1 MAGLATVPAY
11 GENHGWDIR
20 PSPEPT
26 VTSCEQGWPCRASS
40 AVAVEEPWMVWLES
54 DSNRHPYGSDTRS
67 ELCGQTTVS
76 PRSTASWK
84 RWIPQPSP
92 ELGRSRFT
100 SMHGRPG
107 PRPLC
112 SDHYPEGL
120 PDLCPEEAA
129 RVQRDNKAAAFVL
142 ERTRKFWQLL
152 KSLRPSS
159 VINPDVSFSFF
170 HLNAYGLWARRMQL
184 WSNQSKAP
192 EGFVSS
198 GWTNPVRPG
207 RPL

>member
-1 MAGLATVPAY
+1 MIPIGILM
-11 GENHGWDIR
+11 D
-20 PSPEPT
+20 PT
-26 VTSCEQGWPCRASS
+26 RDLSD
-40 AVAVEEPWMVWLES
+40 VARQQSL
-54 DSNRHPYGSDTRS
+54 
-67 ELCGQTTVS
+67 
-76 PRSTASWK
+76 
-84 RWIPQPSP
+84 
-92 ELGRSRFT
+92 
-100 SMHGRPG
+100 HGRRHHGSAGFLNQVQSSGDPG
-107 PRPLC
+107 SLQCMADQDPGLYVPIITRK
-112 SDHYPEGL
+112 GL